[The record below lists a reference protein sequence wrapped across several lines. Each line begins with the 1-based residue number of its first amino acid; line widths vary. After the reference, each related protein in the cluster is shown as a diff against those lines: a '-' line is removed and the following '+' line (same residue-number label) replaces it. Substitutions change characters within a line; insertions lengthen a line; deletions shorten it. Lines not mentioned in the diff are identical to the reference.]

1 MFGDKMNVGGGP
13 LNDDRFSLDKMNL
26 DRVDN
31 SNNDTTQYDPFF
43 KGNVLSLILKYLQ
56 KMDLELQA
64 QMNIMNKKNT
74 IGG

>member
-1 MFGDKMNVGGGP
+1 MFGDKVNVGGGP

-43 KGNVLSLILKYLQ
+43 KGNVLSLK
-56 KMDLELQA
+56 
-64 QMNIMNKKNT
+64 T
-74 IGG
+74 